1 MIELSCTQ
9 KMKDLE
15 VFGGKTMVNTTN
27 YKMVI
32 AKCPSDCHVPA
43 EGSDVFGYGIHPEE
57 SSICM
62 SALVDRSIP
71 FHGGVIGINVLTGL
85 KEYEEG
91 PAKTAT
97 FNV

>member
-1 MIELSCTQ
+1 
-9 KMKDLE
+9 MKDME
-15 VFGGKTMVNTTN
+15 IFGGKTVVNSTN

-32 AKCPSDCHVPA
+32 AKCPHDCHIA
-43 EGSDVFGYGIHPEE
+43 IEGSEVFGYGIHPEE

-85 KEYEEG
+85 NAYEAG
-91 PAKTAT
+91 PS
-97 FNV
+97 